1 MTGGRALELFFVDG
15 NPDGMLTAE
24 VFNWTGHVLRIPRT
38 RLAEGLRRS
47 EASQTGVYLLIGS
60 DDDGPL
66 AYIGEAEDVATRLG
80 QHARGKDWW
89 DQAVIITTA
98 GDALNK
104 AHVKYL
110 ESRLVE
116 AALQAGTM
124 RLENGNAPP
133 RASLN
138 EAALSNMEGFLDVL
152 HMVLPAIRV
161 DLFQTGRRA
170 LRVAEAASVAAN
182 MGDGDG
188 VAFTLSLPRYGIEAN
203 AILVAGEM
211 IVQGGSMVR
220 REWVGTNRSKHS
232 YRKLYADLMARA
244 IIQVKDDHAVFTE
257 DFAFSAPS
265 AAAAVITGRAANGRT
280 EWKRPDGQTYADWE
294 AAQIAAAA
302 P

>member
-15 NPDGMLTAE
+15 KPDGMLTAE

-47 EASQTGVYLLIGS
+47 EASQTGIYLLIGA
-60 DDDGPL
+60 DDEGPL
-66 AYIGEAEDVATRLG
+66 AYIGEAEDVARRLI
-80 QHARGKDWW
+80 QHARQKDWW
-89 DQAVIITTA
+89 DLAVIITTT

-116 AALQAGTM
+116 TAMQAGAM

-138 EAALSNMEGFLDVL
+138 EAALSNMEGFLEIL

-161 DLFQTGRRA
+161 DLFRTGRRA
-170 LRVAEAASVAAN
+170 VRAATRAEALPE
-182 MGDGDG
+182 DG
-188 VAFTLSLPRYGIEAN
+188 VAFILTLPRYGIEAT
-203 AILVAGEM
+203 AFLVSGEM
-211 IVQGGSMVR
+211 IVQAGSMVR
-220 REWVGTNRSKHS
+220 SEWIGTNRSNAS
-232 YRKLYADLMARA
+232 YRTLYEDLLSRGV
-244 IIQVKDDHAVFTE
+244 IAVSGGAATMVE
-257 DFAFSAPS
+257 DYAFSSPS
-265 AAAAVITGRAANGRT
+265 AAAAVISGRAANGRT
-280 EWKRPDGQTYADWE
+280 KWKRPDGQTYADWE